1 MKGFHLGLRRLC
13 SILLGL
19 VFFIAGMLKLMDP
32 VGAGL
37 VVEEYFEFFHL
48 GWLAFASKWLAV
60 ILALVETLTG
70 AALIAGFI
78 EIGESI
84 EDTVR
89 REVMEE
95 AGLKAVNIRYYKSQ
109 PWGFASN
116 LMIGCICDIEGSDEI
131 EIHDT
136 QEIAKAVWV
145 TREQLTKPNST
156 VTLTDEMIAYYKYGE
171 SFREHLIV

>member
-70 AALIAGFI
+70 AALIAGVWRTFMTNVSCLLMLVFTLITLLLVISGKSFI
-78 EIGESI
+78 
-84 EDTVR
+84 
-89 REVMEE
+89 
-95 AGLKAVNIRYYKSQ
+95 
-109 PWGFASN
+109 
-116 LMIGCICDIEGSDEI
+116 
-131 EIHDT
+131 
-136 QEIAKAVWV
+136 
-145 TREQLTKPNST
+145 
-156 VTLTDEMIAYYKYGE
+156 
-171 SFREHLIV
+171 

>member
-60 ILALVETLTG
+60 ILMAPFSSLRYAVLPYLVLLLSG
-70 AALIAGFI
+70 
-78 EIGESI
+78 
-84 EDTVR
+84 
-89 REVMEE
+89 
-95 AGLKAVNIRYYKSQ
+95 
-109 PWGFASN
+109 
-116 LMIGCICDIEGSDEI
+116 
-131 EIHDT
+131 H
-136 QEIAKAVWV
+136 
-145 TREQLTKPNST
+145 
-156 VTLTDEMIAYYKYGE
+156 
-171 SFREHLIV
+171 